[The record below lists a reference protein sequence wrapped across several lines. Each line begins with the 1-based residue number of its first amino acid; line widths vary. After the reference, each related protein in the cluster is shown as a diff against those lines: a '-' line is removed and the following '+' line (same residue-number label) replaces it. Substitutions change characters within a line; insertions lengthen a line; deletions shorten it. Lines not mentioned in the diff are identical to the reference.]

1 MSGRNKPREGT
12 MNLLNI
18 EPETREPFSKTVQ
31 TLIQKHKI
39 NPNEILMNVL
49 ESQEAPE
56 MNYWMTMV
64 LVQEHFVS
72 PQQEVAKDDA
82 GESVKPLQAA
92 CLLQNVGMAAALLEL
107 EAFNGSVTDRD
118 FQLCA
123 RIASQHEDQAIL
135 GLLMKY
141 AQEKDLL
148 EPFMRTLQGS
158 TLQ

>member
-1 MSGRNKPREGT
+1 
-12 MNLLNI
+12 MNLLNLD
-18 EPETREPFSKTVQ
+18 PAAREAFSKTVQ

-39 NPNEILMNVL
+39 DPQEIFLNVL

-56 MNYWMTMV
+56 MNYWMAMV

-72 PQQEVAKDDA
+72 PQMEVGTDAA
-82 GESVKPLQAA
+82 GETVKPLQAA
-92 CLLQNVGMAAALLEL
+92 CLLQNVGVTAAMLEL
-107 EAFNGSVTDRD
+107 NAFTGSVTDRD
-118 FQLCA
+118 YQLCA

-141 AQEKDLL
+141 AQEKDVL
-148 EPFMRTLQGS
+148 EPFMRALQGS

>member
-1 MSGRNKPREGT
+1 
-12 MNLLNI
+12 MNLLNVD
-18 EPETREPFSKTVQ
+18 PQTRAPFSATVE
-31 TLIQKHKI
+31 TLIQKHGI
-39 NPNEILMNVL
+39 APDEIFMNVL

-72 PQQEVAKDDA
+72 GQKVVEKDA
-82 GESVKPLQAA
+82 SGEPVKAIHAA

-107 EAFNGSVTDRD
+107 EAFSGSVTDRD

-123 RIASQHEDQAIL
+123 RIASQQEDQAVL

-141 AQEKDLL
+141 AQEKELL
-148 EPFMRTLQGS
+148 EPFMRSLQGS

>member
-1 MSGRNKPREGT
+1 
-12 MNLLNI
+12 MNLLNLDEAQRAPFARI
-18 EPETREPFSKTVQ
+18 AAGLIRDKGIDPREIF
-31 TLIQKHKI
+31 L
-39 NPNEILMNVL
+39 NVL

-72 PQQEVAKDDA
+72 AQQEVAKDAA
-82 GESVKPLQAA
+82 GEVVKPLQAA
-92 CLLQNVGMAAALLEL
+92 CLLQNVGMVAALLEL
-107 EAFNGSVTDRD
+107 GGFKGSVTDRE
-118 FQLCA
+118 FQLSA
-123 RIASQHEDQAIL
+123 RIASSHEDQAIL

-141 AQEKDLL
+141 AQEKDVL

>member
-1 MSGRNKPREGT
+1 
-12 MNLLNI
+12 MNLLNLD
-18 EPETREPFSKTVQ
+18 EAQRAPFSRIVAGLVRDKS
-31 TLIQKHKI
+31 IDAS
-39 NPNEILMNVL
+39 EIFMNVL

-64 LVQEHFVS
+64 LTQEHFVS
-72 PQQEVAKDDA
+72 PQKEIAKDAA

-92 CLLQNVGMAAALLEL
+92 CILQNIGMVAALLEL
-107 EAFNGSVTDRD
+107 NAFKGSVTDRD
-118 FQLCA
+118 YQLCA
-123 RIASQHEDQAIL
+123 RIASQHEDQAVL

-148 EPFMRTLQGS
+148 EPFMRSLQGS